1 METRRQG
8 DKETRRRRDKRI
20 ATDADS
26 RLPIS
31 LSPCLPVFRCTIS
44 ISNRQKLLP
53 VDRRRIRGAIRA
65 ILKDAGCRRGE
76 VSVAVVDDTAI
87 ARLHQEFLDDPT
99 PTDVLS
105 FLLERSE
112 ELLEGEVVVSA
123 ETASAN
129 APRYRCTP
137 SDELLR
143 YIVHGALHLVGHD
156 DRTPRQRAA
165 MRRREDAYLR
175 P

>member
-1 METRRQG
+1 METKRQG
-8 DKETRRRRDKRI
+8 DKETRRQREEGI
-20 ATDADS
+20 ATGADS
-26 RLPIS
+26 RLSIS
-31 LSPCLPVFRCTIS
+31 VSPCLPVFRCAIS
-44 ISNRQKLLP
+44 IANRQKSLP

-65 ILKDAGCRRGE
+65 ILKDAGCRHGE
-76 VSVAVVDDTAI
+76 VSVAVVDDAAI
-87 ARLHQEFLDDPT
+87 AKLHQEFLDDPT

-105 FLLERSE
+105 FLLERSAE
-112 ELLEGEVVVSA
+112 FVEGEVVVSA
-123 ETASAN
+123 ETARAN
-129 APRYRCTP
+129 APRYRSTP

-143 YIVHGALHLVGHD
+143 YIIHGTLHLVGHD